1 MDKQEFSKWVMAL
14 KTYYPR
20 EQLLPNNQAIELWY
34 QALKDIPMQ
43 VAEAALRKW
52 VATSKW
58 SPTIAEI
65 REMCVDVKRGDA
77 PDWSDG
83 WAQVQLAIRRYG
95 QYNPKD
101 AMAMLDPITRE
112 TVRRIGF
119 YNLCVSENPTSDRKQ
134 FRDTFEIMA
143 KREQMRL
150 QLPIELQGDIKSI
163 QAEFKLMI
171 ESGDSHAER

>member
-1 MDKQEFSKWVMAL
+1 MTKQEFSKWVMAL
-14 KTYYPR
+14 KTFYPR
-20 EQLLPNNQAIELWY
+20 EQLLPNPQAIELWY
-34 QALKDIPMQ
+34 QELHDIPMN

-52 VATSKW
+52 VSTEKW

-83 WAQVQLAIRRYG
+83 WAQVQHAIRRYG
-95 QYNPKD
+95 SYRPAE
-101 AMAMLDPITRE
+101 AMASLDPITRA
-112 TVRRIGF
+112 TVKRLGF
-119 YNLCVSENPTSDRKQ
+119 VNLCVSENPMSDRKQ

-150 QLPIELQGDIKSI
+150 QLPLELQDGIKSI

-171 ESGDSHAER
+171 ESGDANG

>member
-1 MDKQEFSKWVMAL
+1 MTKQEFSKWVMAL
-14 KTYYPR
+14 KTFYPR
-20 EQLLPNNQAIELWY
+20 EQLLPNPQAIELWY
-34 QALKDIPMQ
+34 QELHDIPMN

-52 VATSKW
+52 VATNKW
-58 SPTIAEI
+58 SPTIAEV

-83 WAQVQLAIRRYG
+83 WAQLQQAIRRYG
-95 QYNPKD
+95 SYRPAE
-101 AMAMLDPITRE
+101 AMASLDPITRA
-112 TVRRIGF
+112 TVKRLGF
-119 YNLCVSENPTSDRKQ
+119 VNLCVSENPMSDRKQ

-150 QLPIELQGDIKSI
+150 QLPLELQDGIKSI

-171 ESGDSHAER
+171 EGGDANG

>member
-1 MDKQEFSKWVMAL
+1 MTRKEFMNWANAL

-20 EQLLPNNQAIELWY
+20 EQLLPNEAALELWY

-43 VAEAALRKW
+43 VAEATLRKW
-52 VATSKW
+52 VATNKW

-77 PDWSDG
+77 LDWSDA
-83 WAQVQLAIRRYG
+83 WEQVQLAIKRFGSYR
-95 QYNPKD
+95 PAE
-101 AMAMLDPITRE
+101 AMASLDPITRE
-112 TVRRIGF
+112 AVRRIGF
-119 YNLCVSENPTSDRKQ
+119 YNLCVSENPISDRKQ

-171 ESGDSHAER
+171 ESGEAQHG

>member
-1 MDKQEFSKWVMAL
+1 MTKQEFSKWVMAL
-14 KTYYPR
+14 KTFYPR
-20 EQLLPNNQAIELWY
+20 EQLLPNAQAIELWY
-34 QALKDIPMQ
+34 QELHDIPMQ

-83 WAQVQLAIRRYG
+83 WAQVQLAIKRFG
-95 QYNPKD
+95 QYNPKE

-112 TVRRIGF
+112 AVRRIGF

-150 QLPIELQGDIKSI
+150 QLPIELQDGIRSI

-171 ESGDSHAER
+171 EGGDANE

>member
-1 MDKQEFSKWVMAL
+1 MTKQEFSKWVMAL

-20 EQLLPNNQAIELWY
+20 EQLLPNTAAIELWY
-34 QALKDIPMQ
+34 QELSDIPMN
-43 VAEAALRKW
+43 VAEMALRKW

-83 WAQVQLAIRRYG
+83 WAQVQLAIRRFG
-95 QYNPKD
+95 QYNPKE
-101 AMAMLDPITRE
+101 ALAMLDPITRD
-112 TVRRIGF
+112 TVKRLGF
-119 YNLCVSENPTSDRKQ
+119 YNLCVSENPISDRKQ
-134 FRDTFEIMA
+134 FKDTFEIMA

-150 QLPIELQGDIKSI
+150 QLPIGLQDNIKSI

-171 ESGDSHAER
+171 ESGDAHG

>member
-83 WAQVQLAIRRYG
+83 WEQVQLAIKRFGSYR
-95 QYNPKD
+95 PAE
-101 AMAMLDPITRE
+101 AMASLDPITRE
-112 TVRRIGF
+112 AVRRIGF

-171 ESGDSHAER
+171 ESGDANG

>member
-1 MDKQEFSKWVMAL
+1 MNKQEFSKWVMAL

-20 EQLLPNNQAIELWY
+20 EQLLPNAQAIELWF
-34 QALKDIPMQ
+34 QELHDIPMN

-52 VATSKW
+52 VAVSKW

-83 WAQVQLAIRRYG
+83 WAQVQLAIRRFGCYR
-95 QYNPKD
+95 PAE
-101 AMAMLDPITRE
+101 AMASLDPITRE
-112 TVRRIGF
+112 TVRRLGF
-119 YNLCVSENPTSDRKQ
+119 HNLCVSENPMSDRKQ

-171 ESGDSHAER
+171 ESGDANG

>member
-1 MDKQEFSKWVMAL
+1 MTRKEFMNWANAL

-20 EQLLPNNQAIELWY
+20 EQLLPNEAALELWY

-52 VATSKW
+52 VATNKW

-77 PDWSDG
+77 PDWSDA
-83 WAQVQLAIRRYG
+83 WEQVQLAIKRFGSYR
-95 QYNPKD
+95 PAE
-101 AMAMLDPITRE
+101 AMASLDPITRE
-112 TVRRIGF
+112 AVRRIGF
-119 YNLCVSENPTSDRKQ
+119 YNLCVSENPISDRKQ

-150 QLPIELQGDIKSI
+150 QLPIELQGDIKRI
-163 QAEFKLMI
+163 QAEVKLMI
-171 ESGDSHAER
+171 ESGEAQHG

>member
-1 MDKQEFSKWVMAL
+1 MNKQEFSKWVMAL

-20 EQLLPNNQAIELWY
+20 EQLLPNAQAIELWF
-34 QALKDIPMQ
+34 QELHDIPMH

-83 WAQVQLAIRRYG
+83 WAKVQFAFKRYG
-95 QYNPKD
+95 LSYPKD
-101 AMAMLDPITRE
+101 AMASFDPITRE
-112 TVRRIGF
+112 AVKRMG
-119 YNLCVSENPTSDRKQ
+119 YYQLCVSENPVSDRKQ
-134 FRDTFEIMA
+134 FRDIFESIA
-143 KREQMRL
+143 KREQMGL
-150 QLPIELQGDIKSI
+150 QLPEALQDNIRSI
-163 QAEFKLMI
+163 QTEFKLMI
-171 ESGDSHAER
+171 EGGDADG

>member
-1 MDKQEFSKWVMAL
+1 MTKQEFSKWVMAL
-14 KTYYPR
+14 KTFYPR
-20 EQLLPNNQAIELWY
+20 EQLLPNAQAIELWY
-34 QALKDIPMQ
+34 QELHDIPMQ

-52 VATSKW
+52 VATNKW

-83 WAQVQLAIRRYG
+83 WAQVQHAIKRFGNYRANEALAS
-95 QYNPKD
+95 
-101 AMAMLDPITRE
+101 LDPITRE
-112 TVRRIGF
+112 TVRRLGF
-119 YNLCVSENPTSDRKQ
+119 YNLCVSENPMSDRKQ

-150 QLPIELQGDIKSI
+150 QLPIELQGDIKRI
-163 QAEFKLMI
+163 QGEFRLMI
-171 ESGDSHAER
+171 EGGDADG

>member
-1 MDKQEFSKWVMAL
+1 MTKQEFSKWVMAL

-20 EQLLPNNQAIELWY
+20 EQLLPNTAAIELWY
-34 QALKDIPMQ
+34 QELSDIPMN
-43 VAEAALRKW
+43 VAEMALRKW

-83 WAQVQLAIRRYG
+83 WAQVQLAIRRFG

-101 AMAMLDPITRE
+101 AMAMLDPITRD
-112 TVRRIGF
+112 TVKRLGF
-119 YNLCVSENPTSDRKQ
+119 YNLCVSENPISDRKQ
-134 FRDTFEIMA
+134 FKDTFEIMA

-163 QAEFKLMI
+163 QAELKLMI
-171 ESGDSHAER
+171 ESGDSHA

>member
-1 MDKQEFSKWVMAL
+1 MTKQEFSKWVMAL

-20 EQLLPNNQAIELWY
+20 EQLLPNEQAMELWY

-43 VAEAALRKW
+43 VAEATLRKW
-52 VATSKW
+52 VATNKW

-83 WAQVQLAIRRYG
+83 WEQVQIAIRRFG
-95 QYNPKD
+95 QYNPKQ
-101 AMAMLDPITRE
+101 ALAMLDPITRE
-112 TVRRIGF
+112 TVKRLGF
-119 YNLCVSENPTSDRKQ
+119 YNLCVSENPISDRKQ
-134 FRDTFEIMA
+134 FKDTFEIMA

-150 QLPIELQGDIKSI
+150 QLPIELQGDIKRI
-163 QAEFKLMI
+163 QAEVKLMI
-171 ESGDSHAER
+171 ESGDAQHG